1 MTAHLSSFI
10 DGAGQIALL
19 SSRRVLTSRVEAAA
33 SRFWTASRL
42 GRVCVR
48 HGNFEVADEWA
59 CSLFKESADAVVGRR
74 AQQAAL
80 EIWGAIEAEKRRV
93 GADLLRATP

>member
-1 MTAHLSSFI
+1 MTSC
-10 DGAGQIALL
+10 
-19 SSRRVLTSRVEAAA
+19 VEAAA

-48 HGNFEVADEWA
+48 HGDFEVADQWA
-59 CSLFKESADAVVGRR
+59 SSLFKESADAVVGRR

-80 EIWGAIEAEKRRV
+80 EVWAAIEIEKGRV
-93 GADLLRATP
+93 GADLLRARP